1 MAKDVIPLEPDCF
14 YHIFN
19 RGNNRENI
27 FYNQENY
34 RYFLRRYDQY
44 LSNYLDTFCFC
55 LLPNHFHLLV
65 RIKPAN
71 DILSQAQIDFKKN
84 TMAPEVLVS
93 ERFRRFFLS
102 YSKSINKQTKRVG
115 SLFQKPFRRK
125 KVTDSGY
132 LVNLVSYI
140 HFNPA
145 HHRVHSDYTS
155 YPWSSYARILNDNP
169 TKLRREELLS
179 WFGGRQGF
187 INFHRVNCDNSQE
200 DSLEIE

>member
-19 RGNNRENI
+19 RGNNRENV

-44 LSNYLDTFCFC
+44 LSSYLDTFCFC

-65 RIKPAN
+65 RIKSAD
-71 DILSQAQIDFKKN
+71 DILQQADKDFSGVDSSAE
-84 TMAPEVLVS
+84 MLVS

-125 KVTDSGY
+125 KVTDSDY
-132 LVNLVSYI
+132 LANLVSYI
-140 HFNPA
+140 HFNPV

-155 YPWSSYARILNDNP
+155 YPWSSYARILNGNP

-187 INFHRVNCDNSQE
+187 INFHRVNCGNSQE